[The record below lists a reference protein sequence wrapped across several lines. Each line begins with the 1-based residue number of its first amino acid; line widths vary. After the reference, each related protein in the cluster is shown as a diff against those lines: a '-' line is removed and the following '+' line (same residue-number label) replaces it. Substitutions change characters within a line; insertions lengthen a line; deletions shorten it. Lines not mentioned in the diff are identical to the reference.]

1 MDKKQFFSLF
11 NNIDEFDISKLYEK
25 FQLARRAGIAIF
37 TNEFYTPDVWSTL
50 ENLNLND
57 LLIESYGIFPDSDR
71 RVIGF
76 NRSYYEE
83 FPVKLIKIKCNTKF
97 TKLAHKDY
105 LGSIMALGIKREK
118 LGEII
123 LGDECAYVAI
133 QEDMVDFLISSL
145 NKIRNLTCK
154 CTIVG
159 DDKPLPE
166 AKYEESVVISTST
179 RLDCIVAAIGNVSR
193 SKATEL
199 VSQGK
204 VLVNYICTTDKSHE
218 VKENIKITIKG
229 LGKFKI
235 CEISGI
241 TKSGR
246 LKMTVYKYS

>member
-1 MDKKQFFSLF
+1 MEKKQFLNLF
-11 NNIDEFDISKLYEK
+11 REIDGFDILKLYER
-25 FQLARRAGIAIF
+25 FQLANRVGSAIF
-37 TNEFYTPDVWSTL
+37 TNEFYTPDIWSTL
-50 ENLNLND
+50 ENLSLND
-57 LLIESYGIFPDSDR
+57 FFIESYGVFPDSDR

-76 NRSYYEE
+76 NRRYDEE

-97 TKLAHKDY
+97 TNLAHKDY

-123 LGDECAYVAI
+123 LGDECAYVAVH
-133 QEDMVDFLISSL
+133 EDMVDFLL
-145 NKIRNLTCK
+145 ANLDKIKNLTCN

-159 DDKPLPE
+159 DGELLPQV
-166 AKYEESVVISTST
+166 KYKENVVISTST

-193 SKATEL
+193 NKASEL
-199 VSQGK
+199 ISQGK

-218 VKENIKITIKG
+218 VKENIKVTIKG
-229 LGKFKI
+229 LGKFKV

-246 LKMTVYKYS
+246 LKITVYKYS

>member
-11 NNIDEFDISKLYEK
+11 NEIDEFDISKLYER

-50 ENLNLND
+50 ENLSLND
-57 LLIESYGIFPDSDR
+57 ILIESYGIFPDSDR
-71 RVIGF
+71 RIIGF
-76 NRSYYEE
+76 NRRYDEE

-123 LGDECAYVAI
+123 LGDECAYVAVH
-133 QEDMVDFLISSL
+133 EDMIEFLLTSL
-145 NKIRNLTCK
+145 NKIKNLTCQ
-154 CTIVG
+154 CTIV
-159 DDKPLPE
+159 DKKESLPE
-166 AKYEESVVISTST
+166 VQYEESVVISTST
-179 RLDCIVAAIGNVSR
+179 RLDCIVAAIGNLSR
-193 SKATEL
+193 SKASEL
-199 VSQGK
+199 ISQGK

-235 CEISGI
+235 CEISGV

-246 LKMTVYKYS
+246 LKMTIYKYS